1 MLPPESNKEAAAGG
15 AFPENT
21 SEPNTDEYGG
31 SLLKDN
37 TSDVDCKTYPNHPKC
52 MDQTSNMFGCVSNAG
67 NGDINSMGDPKTLDS
82 SWGLFK

>member
-1 MLPPESNKEAAAGG
+1 MLSQKIHRETK
-15 AFPENT
+15 
-21 SEPNTDEYGG
+21 TDEYGG

-52 MDQTSNMFGCVSNAG
+52 TDQTNNMFGCVTNAG
-67 NGDINSMGDPKTLDS
+67 KNDINSMGDPKTLDS